1 MPTTILDNE
10 TYPEALQRRYAEEIK
25 AEKQAEII
33 RMANEACQPH
43 QILNTDLEFLERF
56 FHLAFAAGAAHERE
70 ACAKVC
76 EQDEFQIYETA
87 ERCAAA
93 IRARG

>member
-1 MPTTILDNE
+1 MTQD
-10 TYPEALQRRYAEEIK
+10 
-25 AEKQAEII
+25 EII